1 MTRRPYRWWLFV
13 TCIIAVSRSV
23 GVDAQQGGST
33 APPGPGNCGAVLQL
47 KLPDVRITEALARE
61 NDRGI
66 TVPHCRVSG
75 VVGREIKFTLLLP
88 DNWNQRLVMGGGG
101 GFVGGVDNQALAT
114 VNAGYAT
121 VGTDTG
127 HSGMPF
133 SAAWALNDLERQVN
147 FGHVAIHRVTE
158 VAKSIIT
165 SHYTAAPRY
174 SYFIGCS
181 NGGRQAMMEAQRYPD
196 DFDGIVSG
204 APALDFVGIGAH
216 FIRDTRVLYPDR
228 SKLTELVFTADHL
241 KLIDKTIVA
250 ACDGTDGVKDGIID
264 DPRTCRIDVATI
276 PSCSGDGAG
285 VDCLTKAQVAVLKQL
300 YAPTTNA
307 AGEIYPGQP
316 FGGESE
322 SEGWRSWITGM
333 NELVYKFG
341 GAPSLRFAFGTEM
354 FKYFVFNNPSFDYTK
369 YDLSTWK
376 QDTALAATFLNATDP
391 NLDKF
396 KARKGKVIM
405 WHGWS
410 DPALSAFGTTKYYE
424 QVASRD
430 ANVGDYFRMF
440 MLPGVLHCVGGPGPD
455 CVDWPSA
462 IADWVEKGNAPES
475 LMATKVVDG
484 KTARTRPLCPYPQRA
499 VYKGT
504 GSTDDAANFSCRMP

>member
-13 TCIIAVSRSV
+13 TCIIAVSRCV

-33 APPGPGNCGAVLQL
+33 APPGREICAAVLQL

-127 HSGMPF
+127 HSGLPF

-147 FGHVAIHRVTE
+147 FGHVAVHRVTE

-165 SHYTAAPRY
+165 THYTAAPRY

-204 APALDFVGIGAH
+204 APALDFVGIGAQ

-228 SKLTELVFTADHL
+228 SSS
-241 KLIDKTIVA
+241 
-250 ACDGTDGVKDGIID
+250 
-264 DPRTCRIDVATI
+264 
-276 PSCSGDGAG
+276 PSWSSR
-285 VDCLTKAQVAVLKQL
+285 Q
-300 YAPTTNA
+300 
-307 AGEIYPGQP
+307 
-316 FGGESE
+316 
-322 SEGWRSWITGM
+322 IT
-333 NELVYKFG
+333 
-341 GAPSLRFAFGTEM
+341 
-354 FKYFVFNNPSFDYTK
+354 
-369 YDLSTWK
+369 
-376 QDTALAATFLNATDP
+376 
-391 NLDKF
+391 
-396 KARKGKVIM
+396 
-405 WHGWS
+405 
-410 DPALSAFGTTKYYE
+410 
-424 QVASRD
+424 
-430 ANVGDYFRMF
+430 
-440 MLPGVLHCVGGPGPD
+440 
-455 CVDWPSA
+455 
-462 IADWVEKGNAPES
+462 
-475 LMATKVVDG
+475 
-484 KTARTRPLCPYPQRA
+484 
-499 VYKGT
+499 
-504 GSTDDAANFSCRMP
+504 